1 MVQKSLNV
9 QVVQD
14 ALIKAGLSQS
24 KLAEKLNV
32 SREAVSKWI
41 ARESFP
47 QPDKLLRLGML
58 LGLSIEQ
65 IMTRTDSPA
74 VPVVYFRK
82 KANRKTTDG
91 HLDEARQT
99 GELLK
104 RLVGYL
110 PRQPLT
116 QPPVLKKPRCDYDY
130 IQSVAFAVRSEM
142 KLDEKPV
149 IDFGDLIG
157 KFNELQAVI
166 VPVLWGDQQHHGN
179 ALNIFLPDSKTT
191 WVFLNLDSR
200 VVDFKFWMA
209 HELGHSLAP
218 DLHGDEGEDFADSFA
233 QALLFPEKH
242 VVSLHRELSE
252 LTRLSLRVAR
262 IQAEAR
268 KHIIS
273 PYTIRLAIEA
283 YEVARRVE
291 KVDLGA
297 PGNFMA
303 ASSSFIKGGRKI
315 SEVLF
320 KNQPPMP
327 ADYSAVART
336 AFGSAFFESLSA
348 YCKVQDGAE
357 HYVQRVLGLSLIDAK
372 TLTGELSR

>member
-14 ALIKAGLSQS
+14 ALIKAGLNQS

-47 QPDKLLRLGML
+47 QPDKLLRMGML
-58 LGLSIEQ
+58 LGLDIEQ
-65 IMTRTDSPA
+65 IMIRTDSPA

-99 GELLK
+99 GALLK

-116 QPPVLKKPRCDYDY
+116 RPPVLKDPRCDYDY
-130 IQSVAFAVRSEM
+130 VQSVASAVRSEM
-142 KLDEKPV
+142 KLEEKPV

-200 VVDFKFWMA
+200 AVDFKFWMA

-242 VVSLHRELSE
+242 VVPLHRELTGLS
-252 LTRLSLRVAR
+252 RHSLRMAR
-262 IQAEAR
+262 IQEEAK

-273 PYTIRLAIEA
+273 PYTIRLAIQA
-283 YEVARRVE
+283 YEEARRTE
-291 KVDLGA
+291 KVDLGTA
-297 PGNFMA
+297 ANFMA
-303 ASSSFIKGGRKI
+303 AFASFIKGSRKI

-320 KNQPPMP
+320 KNQPPEP
-327 ADYSAVART
+327 AEYSAVARKE
-336 AFGSAFFESLSA
+336 FGSAVFDALSA
-348 YCKVQDGAE
+348 YCKSQTGAE
-357 HYVQRVLGLSLIDAK
+357 HYVQRILGLSIVDAK
-372 TLTGELSR
+372 ALAGELSR